1 MAGKISNKDVGVIKR
16 ILGSAVGDSKISNRD
31 IGAIKRILGSA
42 VGDSKISDTDVK
54 NMKKNMKGYSKGGG
68 VRKSKR

>member
-1 MAGKISNKDVGVIKR
+1 MAGKISNKDVGV
-16 ILGSAVGDSKISNRD
+16 
-31 IGAIKRILGSA
+31 IKRILGSA